1 MQSNSTTNSEKR
13 EFSWLAGGVILAFLL
28 VAAIW
33 AASYFRAEARVRR
46 ATTRV
51 IALAEKAGAE
61 SPVSLGLTANRFG
74 KFLSPQAVLE
84 LDEYGALATGRQEMV
99 QLFAQIRTMV
109 ESMTFSQ
116 PKIVIVKTTNGV
128 LNARVKARY
137 RFVVQVESVSEGDGS
152 AELVWTKGEEGWQI
166 SRAVLSLAEGAT
178 LPKGWK

>member
-46 ATTRV
+46 ATTQV

-61 SPVSLGLTANRFG
+61 SPVSLGLTVNRFG

-84 LDEYGALATGRQEMV
+84 LDEYGALATGRQEMEFER
-99 QLFAQIRTMV
+99 QHIDQQ
-109 ESMTFSQ
+109 Q
-116 PKIVIVKTTNGV
+116 PQE
-128 LNARVKARY
+128 KARHG
-137 RFVVQVESVSEGDGS
+137 RP
-152 AELVWTKGEEGWQI
+152 AKG
-166 SRAVLSLAEGAT
+166 
-178 LPKGWK
+178 KGRQYIV